1 MYECIYIY
9 NPGALLNV
17 PQKNIFVGVLLCV
30 FALCFRPVLSRTFLQ
45 PVRRVTLCCD
55 FVSQGPKRL

>member
-1 MYECIYIY
+1 MNVYIYIESWCLAER
-9 NPGALLNV
+9 PT
-17 PQKNIFVGVLLCV
+17 KNIFVGVLLCV